1 VIESEGG
8 VRVLQ
13 KAAGLLD
20 DLAEGGELT
29 AADLAQRADE
39 PRSTVYRL
47 LATLESLE
55 FVEPGTARGTYRLG
69 LKLFRLGSAVSAR
82 FDERQAALAVM
93 ERIHEQTGETVFL
106 CVRRGSEAVCIER
119 FDGHRV
125 QSLALR
131 LGGSLPLHAGAA
143 PRALLAYEPRAVWD
157 WYAANCALVSL
168 VSDSTIP
175 RERLFAELEE
185 VLMTGVAVSDEDV
198 TPGIAALGAPIL
210 DHGGSIRA
218 ALSISGLREAILG
231 ESAARVRALIVE
243 GGHEI
248 SAALGYTASAQSEH
262 G

>member
-1 VIESEGG
+1 M
-8 VRVLQ
+8 RVLQ

-20 DLAEGGELT
+20 ALADAGELT
-29 AADLAQRADE
+29 AAELARRADE

-47 LATLESLE
+47 LATLEALE
-55 FVEPGTARGTYRLG
+55 FVEPGAERGSYRLG
-69 LKLFRLGSAVSAR
+69 LKLFRLGSSVSAR

-106 CVRRGSEAVCIER
+106 CVRRGAEAVCIER

-143 PRALLAYEPRAVWD
+143 PRVLLAFEPRAIWE
-157 WYAANCALVSL
+157 WYATESGLASL
-168 VSDSTIP
+168 VPGRTISP
-175 RERLFAELEE
+175 ELLFAELEE
-185 VLMTGVAVSDEDV
+185 VRRSGVAVSDEDV
-198 TPGIAALGAPIL
+198 TPGIGAIGAPIF
-210 DHGGSIRA
+210 DQSGSIRA

-231 ESAARVRALIVE
+231 SDAAQVRALIVD

-248 SAALGYTASAQSEH
+248 SAALGYLAPVRAH
-262 G
+262 V